1 MPHAMGLKIAILINI
16 DGIDNQK
23 PMKAAFRDMLERIS
37 PESIFDFYD
46 PINAQVYPDVS
57 KYDLIVLSGG
67 NVFVMDEIP
76 WVLKMR
82 DFLKSTVASHP
93 EKKIMGICWGH
104 QIINVALGGTA
115 KEMSSADVG
124 VHTIPLT
131 ERGSEFFGDSL
142 LKSGQINIQQF
153 HKRDIDTPAEG
164 FLPLAE
170 NNEAFVNTTN
180 TIITFQGHPEMTV
193 EWGSAAA
200 ASYPAYIAL
209 TGYSM
214 EEIQEHI
221 RRPADGEAV
230 WRRVLKWVDE

>member
-1 MPHAMGLKIAILINI
+1 MPHAICLKIAILINI

-82 DFLKSTVASHP
+82 DFLKSTIASHP

-115 KEMSSADVG
+115 KEMSSADVRNSF
-124 VHTIPLT
+124 IP
-131 ERGSEFFGDSL
+131 
-142 LKSGQINIQQF
+142 
-153 HKRDIDTPAEG
+153 
-164 FLPLAE
+164 
-170 NNEAFVNTTN
+170 
-180 TIITFQGHPEMTV
+180 PE
-193 EWGSAAA
+193 
-200 ASYPAYIAL
+200 SY
-209 TGYSM
+209 
-214 EEIQEHI
+214 H
-221 RRPADGEAV
+221 
-230 WRRVLKWVDE
+230 